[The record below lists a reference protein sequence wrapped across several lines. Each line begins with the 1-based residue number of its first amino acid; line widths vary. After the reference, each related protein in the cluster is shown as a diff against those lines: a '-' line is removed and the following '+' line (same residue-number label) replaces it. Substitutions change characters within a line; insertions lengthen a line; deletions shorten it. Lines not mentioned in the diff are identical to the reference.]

1 MIFLKPLIGLTC
13 HNNRNDKTNIMK
25 KQITK
30 LALFSLIAAA
40 LVAVP
45 AASRAEDKPAATPAT
60 PAAPAAP
67 AAPAKKHG
75 ALPFHGKIAA
85 VDATASTITVGSLTL
100 NITSETK
107 ITKDGKP
114 ATLTDFAV
122 GDKVGGSYKKDGD
135 KLNATVLH
143 PAKGDKAESKKKKK
157 AE

>member
-45 AASRAEDKPAATPAT
+45 AASRAEDKPAAT
-60 PAAPAAP
+60 PAAP

>member
-67 AAPAKKHG
+67 AKKHG

-114 ATLTDFAV
+114 ATLADFAV